1 MGSTILHIL
10 KESEERLNGVDSPRL
25 SAELLMTEVLGC
37 KRIELTLDRNRILT
51 DTEISAIRSLVDRRA
66 QGEPVAYIVGRREF
80 YGLDFAVTP
89 DTLIPRPETEHIIE
103 EVEQM
108 FNNSDSFHFAD
119 LGTGSGILAVTLA
132 KLFPNAT
139 GVAVDMSEGALAVAK
154 ENAIAHGVDER
165 IDFLCGDFTQ
175 PLFPDQSF
183 DLVVSNPP
191 YVTRVDYDNAS
202 HEVTAYEPETALIS
216 GDDGLNH
223 IRSMLPRVSSM
234 LLPTAPFLMEIGYQ
248 QAEAIIDIV
257 SSRFPEFKGIT
268 MKKDLSGHDRI
279 VVLHKGDSQKNN
291 SFNPEV
297 L

>member
-1 MGSTILHIL
+1 MGSTIIHIL
-10 KESEERLNGVDSPRL
+10 KESEERLHGVDSPRL

-37 KRIELTLDRNRILT
+37 RRIELTLERNRILT
-51 DTEISAIRSLVDRRA
+51 DEEISAIRSLVDRRA

-108 FNNSDSFHFAD
+108 FNSSDSFHFAD

-132 KLFPNAT
+132 TLFPNAT
-139 GVAVDMSEGALAVAK
+139 GVAVDMSEGALVVAK

-165 IDFLCGDFTQ
+165 IDFLHGDFTQ
-175 PLFPDQSF
+175 PLFTDQSF

-191 YVTRVDYDNAS
+191 YVTRVDYDSAS

-234 LLPTAPFLMEIGYQ
+234 LRPTAPFLMEIGYQ
-248 QAEAIIDIV
+248 QAQAIIDIV
-257 SSRFPEFKGIT
+257 SSSLLEFHGIT
-268 MKKDLSGHDRI
+268 VKKDLSGHDRI
-279 VVLHKGDSQKNN
+279 VILHKRDSQKNN
-291 SFNPEV
+291 SFNLEV